1 MNKKIIYSL
10 VGLALI
16 FFIGSLIIFIRS
28 SSDPKQKEP
37 QVPVKEEAAEEQ
49 KEPELIPVKIF
60 FLTEESRF
68 MRPVLYQIE
77 KNPIREHLYQN
88 FISLMLQ
95 GKENYI
101 VPAPQGLRVRTL
113 YYLAKQQILVV
124 DFSEELVTQ
133 LPSGTSIELEF
144 IYFIVNNICYNF
156 QEIKMVKLMIGGNEY
171 KILGG
176 HIDIAHPFYPDY
188 KYIKDE

>member
-28 SSDPKQKEP
+28 SSDPKRTEP
-37 QVPVKEEAAEEQ
+37 QVVEKEELAEEP
-49 KEPELIPVKIF
+49 KTPELIPVKIF
-60 FLTEESRF
+60 FLTEDSRF

-77 KNPIREHLYQN
+77 KDPIREHLYQN

-101 VPAPQGLRVRTL
+101 VPAPEGLKVRTL
-113 YYLAKQQILVV
+113 YYLPKQQILVV
-124 DFSEELVTQ
+124 DFSEELIMQ
-133 LPSGTSIELEF
+133 FPSGTSVELEF
-144 IYFIVNNICYNF
+144 IYFIVDNICYNF
-156 QEIKMVKLMIGGNEY
+156 QEVKMVKLMIGGNEY
-171 KILGG
+171 KVLGG
-176 HIDIAHPFYPDY
+176 HIDIEYPFYPDY
-188 KYIKDE
+188 KYLKDE